1 MVMLQGSPVTAL
13 VTAASGDTQL
23 LATASQVRPP
33 AASSCGLSDS
43 DVHRI
48 LAHRWGYIKQQ
59 RAFDRACVGNEHAA
73 FDPTQVLPST
83 TPLCKCSLSQKLKL
97 RCKVED
103 EVSAG
108 KAYAGSHGM
117 QLMPSYYASVRS
129 HGVHNSVTC
138 QMGLCTCTCLS
149 LHLYKIMFSIHQW
162 INQSTFCVF
171 ETHQGSQQAVATAFP

>member
-48 LAHRWGYIKQQ
+48 LAHRRGYIKQQ

-129 HGVHNSVTC
+129 HGMHNSVTC

-149 LHLYKIMFSIHQW
+149 FHLYKIMFSIHQW